1 MQIIVLFLPF
11 LLRISQNCCTFARK
25 FGSIRVKNA
34 KNLVFLLK
42 YFAIQKKSI
51 IFAADLV
58 MKYNELHK
66 KLKKF
71 GCYPTG
77 NSIAG
82 HPEWYSPITGKY
94 FPTSN
99 HGSQEVASGTL
110 RSIIRDS
117 GIA

>member
-1 MQIIVLFLPF
+1 MQ
-11 LLRISQNCCTFARK
+11 
-25 FGSIRVKNA
+25 
-34 KNLVFLLK
+34 K

-66 KLKKF
+66 KLKKA

-77 NSIAG
+77 KSIAG

-99 HGSQEVASGTL
+99 HGSREIAPGTL
-110 RSIIRDS
+110 KNIIRDA

>member
-1 MQIIVLFLPF
+1 MITYFF
-11 LLRISQNCCTFARK
+11 Y
-25 FGSIRVKNA
+25 G
-34 KNLVFLLK
+34 

-66 KLKKF
+66 RLKKW

-82 HPEWYSPITGKY
+82 HPE
-94 FPTSN
+94 
-99 HGSQEVASGTL
+99 
-110 RSIIRDS
+110 
-117 GIA
+117 

>member
-1 MQIIVLFLPF
+1 MSHLSSIGMT
-11 LLRISQNCCTFARK
+11 NGKNNTFY
-25 FGSIRVKNA
+25 SKN
-34 KNLVFLLK
+34 
-42 YFAIQKKSI
+42 FAIQKKSN
-51 IFAADLV
+51 IFAASSV

-99 HGSQEVASGTL
+99 HGSKEIAPKTL
-110 RSIIRDS
+110 KNIIRDS

>member
-1 MQIIVLFLPF
+1 MQ
-11 LLRISQNCCTFARK
+11 
-25 FGSIRVKNA
+25 
-34 KNLVFLLK
+34 K

-66 KLKKF
+66 RLKKF

-99 HGSQEVASGTL
+99 HGSKEVAPGTL
-110 RSIIRDS
+110 RNIIRDA

>member
-1 MQIIVLFLPF
+1 MGKITAKQKKNHIFL
-11 LLRISQNCCTFARK
+11 Q
-25 FGSIRVKNA
+25 
-34 KNLVFLLK
+34 K

-51 IFAADLV
+51 TFVAV
-58 MKYNELHK
+58 FYQMKYNELHK
-66 KLKKF
+66 RLKKA

-77 NSIAG
+77 KSIAG

-99 HGSQEVASGTL
+99 HGSKEVAPGTL
-110 RSIIRDS
+110 RNIIRDA